1 MMDEYKKAA
10 EILEMMTE
18 EPEPGHE
25 ARLDAD
31 ELDAVL
37 MAIRVLTGDAS
48 TIRNAVISVIE
59 QDMFIDEEYQ
69 ISRKDIDISE
79 RNTSFWVKDTRGNE
93 REFAAIRQAC
103 WESSKGVRDEDGE
116 LYNPNGFICSGCGHW
131 SHKKTRYCSKCG
143 AEME

>member
-37 MAIRVLTGDAS
+37 LAIRVLTGDAS
-48 TIRNAVISVIE
+48 AIRNAVISVIE
-59 QDMFIDEEYQ
+59 QDMFIDGEYK

-79 RNTSFWVKDTRGNE
+79 RNTSFWVTDTRGNE
-93 REFAAIRQAC
+93 REFAAIIQAG
-103 WESSKGVRDEDGE
+103 WSPARGVRDEDGE
-116 LYNPNGFICSGCGHW
+116 MMTCGYLCGNCGKWSLNPYHYCPHCG
-131 SHKKTRYCSKCG
+131 SDMNT
-143 AEME
+143 

>member
-37 MAIRVLTGDAS
+37 LAIRVLTGDAS
-48 TIRNAVISVIE
+48 TIRNAVISVVE
-59 QDMFIDEEYQ
+59 QDMFIDEEYK
-69 ISRKDIDISE
+69 ISRRDIDISE
-79 RNTSFWVKDTRGNE
+79 RHTSFWVTDTRGNE
-93 REFAAIRQAC
+93 REVAAVRQSS
-103 WESSKGVRDEDGE
+103 WESSKGVRHEDGE
-116 LYNPNGFICSGCGHW
+116 LYNPNGFICGDCDHW

>member
-10 EILEMMTE
+10 EILETMTE

-48 TIRNAVISVIE
+48 TIRN
-59 QDMFIDEEYQ
+59 
-69 ISRKDIDISE
+69 
-79 RNTSFWVKDTRGNE
+79 TTRAMSQRTVFMNLPPFLWGGGL
-93 REFAAIRQAC
+93 RL
-103 WESSKGVRDEDGE
+103 RD
-116 LYNPNGFICSGCGHW
+116 LLCG
-131 SHKKTRYCSKCG
+131 YII
-143 AEME
+143 AEKMPRVN

>member
-37 MAIRVLTGDAS
+37 MAIRVLTVDVS
-48 TIRNAVISVIE
+48 IIIRAVTSVIE
-59 QDMFIDEEYQ
+59 GDMFIDEEYQ

-79 RNTSFWVKDTRGNE
+79 RHTSFWVKDTRGNE
-93 REFAAIRQAC
+93 REFAAIRQAG

>member
-18 EPEPGHE
+18 EPKPGHE

-37 MAIRVLTGDAS
+37 MAIRVLTVDVS
-48 TIRNAVISVIE
+48 IIIRAVTSVIE
-59 QDMFIDEEYQ
+59 GDMFIDEEYQ

-79 RNTSFWVKDTRGNE
+79 RHTSFWVKDTRGNE
-93 REFAAIRQAC
+93 REFAAIRQAG

>member
-37 MAIRVLTGDAS
+37 LACEFCHHKDECSAS
-48 TIRNAVISVIE
+48 GQE
-59 QDMFIDEEYQ
+59 DDE
-69 ISRKDIDISE
+69 
-79 RNTSFWVKDTRGNE
+79 
-93 REFAAIRQAC
+93 
-103 WESSKGVRDEDGE
+103 
-116 LYNPNGFICSGCGHW
+116 
-131 SHKKTRYCSKCG
+131 
-143 AEME
+143 

>member
-10 EILEMMTE
+10 KILEMMTE

-37 MAIRVLTGDAS
+37 MAIRVLTVDVS
-48 TIRNAVISVIE
+48 IIIRAVTSVIE
-59 QDMFIDEEYQ
+59 GDMFIDEEYQ

-79 RNTSFWVKDTRGNE
+79 RHTSFWVKDTRGNE
-93 REFAAIRQAC
+93 REFAAIRQAG